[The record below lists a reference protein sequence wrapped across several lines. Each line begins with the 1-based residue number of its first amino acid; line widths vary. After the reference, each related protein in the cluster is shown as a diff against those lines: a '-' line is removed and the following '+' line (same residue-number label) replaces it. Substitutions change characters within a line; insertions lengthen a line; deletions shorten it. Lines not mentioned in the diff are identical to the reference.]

1 MNSRVVE
8 LESVLSR
15 ATPDRRQAQ
24 HLAVELADTLDAT
37 TARRHLDRLLRCVT
51 ALTRIGSAEAGEELL
66 DAMLDLVE
74 PGSDEASKVRDQRAL
89 VAVARR
95 TDTAGPAVP
104 IPHPAH
110 PRTTPPT
117 PHTPSPRR
125 PDSPTHTA
133 TAPHTTTPHTTTPH
147 TTTPHTTTPHATA
160 RPTAPARLSHETTAR
175 HHDPAAGGTAQPY
188 RRATDGPA
196 QPHDRAAA
204 QPYQRTPA
212 TAQPHDRAADATP
225 LTRAAQPHDRT
236 TGAASP
242 ARAAQPH
249 PRTTNGR
256 PVERATHPYGHA
268 AARQHLPHGT
278 AGLAAIGV
286 VPSSG
291 TPDLLATP
299 AGALPV
305 LEAELRRATA
315 AFGADDQRTIAALV
329 NLMSSRF
336 QDARDRGSADEAQT
350 AVDDLREACD
360 RAITALGPHHPKA
373 LVARSNLASAEF
385 ELARVRRAAGQTQ
398 LALPALRAAA
408 DTAFA
413 RLGPDDPHTLVAQSN
428 LAAAELEV
436 ARVEGAHTQAR
447 RAMDTVRTAA
457 ARVASVH
464 GADHPAARLIAHQLR
479 ACETHTMDVGAS
491 LEDVHVPVDEAARL
505 LSRTRPAIPLTRS
518 PVPHRVS
525 APYGPV
531 NTDPQWPA
539 ASLLGRLRDHTRQEL
554 LTVGTVVRYAGERE
568 LIEQDARDSHAYLL
582 LDGMV
587 KVQVTDEAGDTAVL
601 AVRVAGD
608 LVGEMAA
615 LDHKPRSATVV
626 TCGDVVAK
634 LITSAELTAFMHR
647 HNDMFVELIGV
658 IDDQLRWANQ
668 RRRDFLSHSAAERVA
683 RVLAELVG
691 SYGREERGGWTL
703 GIPLTK
709 VELASIAGMKPRTA
723 EKAFSDLRKAGVVIS
738 HYRRDVLVP
747 DLDHLRRFARM
758 T

>member
-15 ATPDRRQAQ
+15 TTPDRHEAQA
-24 HLAVELADTLDAT
+24 LAVELADTLDAT

-95 TDTAGPAVP
+95 TATAGPDVP
-104 IPHPAH
+104 IPHPAN
-110 PRTTPPT
+110 PRTTLDAR

-125 PDSPTHTA
+125 PDSPATA
-133 TAPHTTTPHTTTPH
+133 TPTGPRTATHPVAPRNGPQ
-147 TTTPHTTTPHATA
+147 TA
-160 RPTAPARLSHETTAR
+160 NR

-188 RRATDGPA
+188 ERAA
-196 QPHDRAAA
+196 QPLERTPQHQRAAQPFERTARPRQRTA
-204 QPYQRTPA
+204 QPYQHGTS
-212 TAQPHDRAADATP
+212 AQP
-225 LTRAAQPHDRT
+225 LERT
-236 TGAASP
+236 TSP
-242 ARAAQPH
+242 
-249 PRTTNGR
+249 R
-256 PVERATHPYGHA
+256 PLGHT
-268 AARQHLPHGT
+268 AARPHLGHGT

-291 TPDLLATP
+291 TPDLLASP

-315 AFGADDQRTIAALV
+315 AFGADDQRTVAALV

-336 QDARDRGSADEAQT
+336 QDARDRGSADDARQ

-385 ELARVRRAAGQTQ
+385 ELARIRRAGGQTQ
-398 LALPALRAAA
+398 LALPALRSAA

-436 ARVEGAHTQAR
+436 ARAEGAHTQVR
-447 RAMDTVRTAA
+447 RALDTVRTAA
-457 ARVASVH
+457 ARVTSAH
-464 GADHPAARLIAHQLR
+464 GHDHPAARLIIHQLR
-479 ACETHTMDVGAS
+479 ACETHTLDHGLDDVR
-491 LEDVHVPVDEAARL
+491 VPVDEAALL

-518 PVPHRVS
+518 PVSHRVS

-539 ASLLGRLRDHTRQEL
+539 NSLLGRLRDHTRQEL
-554 LTVGTVVRYAGERE
+554 LTIGTVVRYAGERE
-568 LIEQDARDSHAYLL
+568 LIVQDARDTHAFLL

-658 IDDQLRWANQ
+658 IDDQLRWANK

-758 T
+758 A

>member
-15 ATPDRRQAQ
+15 TTPDRREAQ

-95 TDTAGPAVP
+95 ADTP
-104 IPHPAH
+104 ITHPAN
-110 PRTTPPT
+110 PRTTLDAR

-125 PDSPTHTA
+125 PDSPA
-133 TAPHTTTPHTTTPH
+133 TAAQPVAPHNGPQ
-147 TTTPHTTTPHATA
+147 
-160 RPTAPARLSHETTAR
+160 PTNR

-188 RRATDGPA
+188 ERTRPLERATDAHQRGPQPLERTAQRERTA
-196 QPHDRAAA
+196 QPLQRTP
-204 QPYQRTPA
+204 QPYQRGT
-212 TAQPHDRAADATP
+212 
-225 LTRAAQPHDRT
+225 AAQPLERT
-236 TGAASP
+236 TPPRPLGHTAT
-242 ARAAQPH
+242 RPH
-249 PRTTNGR
+249 TG
-256 PVERATHPYGHA
+256 
-268 AARQHLPHGT
+268 HGT

-286 VPSSG
+286 IPSSG
-291 TPDLLATP
+291 TPDLLASPT
-299 AGALPV
+299 GALPV
-305 LEAELRRATA
+305 LEAEYRRATA

-329 NLMSSRF
+329 NLLSSRF
-336 QDARDRGSADEAQT
+336 QDARDRCSADDAQT

-385 ELARVRRAAGQTQ
+385 ELARIRRAAGQTQ

-408 DTAFA
+408 DTSFA

-447 RAMDTVRTAA
+447 RALDTVRTAA

-479 ACETHTMDVGAS
+479 ACETHPLD
-491 LEDVHVPVDEAARL
+491 LERVHVPVDEAALL

-518 PVPHRVS
+518 PAQYRVS

-539 ASLLGRLRDHTRQEL
+539 NSLLGRLRDHTRQEL
-554 LTVGTVVRYAGERE
+554 LTIGTVVRYAGERE
-568 LIEQDARDSHAYLL
+568 LIEQDARDTHAFLL

-634 LITSAELTAFMHR
+634 LITSAELTGFMHR

-658 IDDQLRWANQ
+658 IDDQLRWANK

-691 SYGREERGGWTL
+691 SYGREERGGWTP

-738 HYRRDVLVP
+738 HYRRDVLIP

>member
-8 LESVLSR
+8 LESVLSH

-133 TAPHTTTPHTTTPH
+133 PHATA
-147 TTTPHTTTPHATA
+147 PHATA
-160 RPTAPARLSHETTAR
+160 RPAAPAARIGHETTAR

-188 RRATDGPA
+188 RRATDPA

-212 TAQPHDRAADATP
+212 TAQPHEHATARPHERTADATA
-225 LTRAAQPHDRT
+225 LTRAP
-236 TGAASP
+236 
-242 ARAAQPH
+242 QPH

-256 PVERATHPYGHA
+256 PVERAAHPFGHA

-479 ACETHTMDVGAS
+479 ACETHAMDPGAS

-554 LTVGTVVRYAGERE
+554 LTIGTVVRYAGERE
-568 LIEQDARDSHAYLL
+568 LIEQDARDTHAYLL

>member
-15 ATPDRRQAQ
+15 TTPDRHQAQ

-51 ALTRIGSAEAGEELL
+51 ALTRIGSTEAGEELL

-74 PGSDEASKVRDQRAL
+74 PGSDAASKVRDQRDL
-89 VAVARR
+89 VAVARGR
-95 TDTAGPAVP
+95 TDTAGPDVP
-104 IPHPAH
+104 IPHPAA
-110 PRTTPPT
+110 PITTAANGVPITTAPI
-117 PHTPSPRR
+117 PRR
-125 PDSPTHTA
+125 PDSPTA
-133 TAPHTTTPHTTTPH
+133 QRPIAPSPRTAPQP
-147 TTTPHTTTPHATA
+147 TA
-160 RPTAPARLSHETTAR
+160 RR
-175 HHDPAAGGTAQPY
+175 HDPAAGGTAQPY
-188 RRATDGPA
+188 T
-196 QPHDRAAA
+196 
-204 QPYQRTPA
+204 
-212 TAQPHDRAADATP
+212 RAADTG
-225 LTRAAQPHDRT
+225 RT
-236 TGAASP
+236 TAP
-242 ARAAQPH
+242 PTQPF
-249 PRTTNGR
+249 PRT
-256 PVERATHPYGHA
+256 
-268 AARQHLPHGT
+268 AARHPVGHGT

-291 TPDLLATP
+291 TPDVLSTP
-299 AGALPV
+299 AGALPL
-305 LEAELRRATA
+305 LEAEFKRATA
-315 AFGADDQRTIAALV
+315 AFGADDARTIGALV
-329 NLMSSRF
+329 NLRSSRF
-336 QDARDRGSADEAQT
+336 QDARDRGNVEDAMI
-350 AVDDLREACD
+350 AVDDLREATD
-360 RAITALGPHHPKA
+360 RAVTALGPHHPKS

-385 ELARVRRAAGQTQ
+385 ELARVRRAVGQTQ

-408 DTAFA
+408 DTSFA

-447 RAMDTVRTAA
+447 RALDTIRTAA
-457 ARVASVH
+457 ARAASVH
-464 GADHPAARLIAHQLR
+464 GADHPASRLIAHQLR
-479 ACETHTMDVGAS
+479 ACETHTLDLGTS

-554 LTVGTVVRYAGERE
+554 LTIGTVVRYAGERE
-568 LIEQDARDSHAYLL
+568 LIEQDARDTHAFLL

-658 IDDQLRWANQ
+658 IDDQLRWANK

-758 T
+758 A